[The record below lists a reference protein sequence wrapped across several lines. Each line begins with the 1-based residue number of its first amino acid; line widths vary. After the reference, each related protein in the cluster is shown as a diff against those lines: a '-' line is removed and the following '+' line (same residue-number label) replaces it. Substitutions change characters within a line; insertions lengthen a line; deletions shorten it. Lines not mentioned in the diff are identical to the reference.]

1 MGDPSAT
8 EWEWWD
14 SNPRRHFQR
23 SPGLQPG
30 AIAAM
35 RHSHVS
41 SSQDAPLLRY
51 AVMRLEFGR
60 NLVPGATEPWVPAS
74 ASLLRKA
81 HVSLCCWLGEALVA
95 SRCFPVDHVISRGP
109 CCPSVVMGTLLTCWQ
124 RREKENGSLPGSP
137 CWESGTSYR

>member
-1 MGDPSAT
+1 
-8 EWEWWD
+8 
-14 SNPRRHFQR
+14 
-23 SPGLQPG
+23 
-30 AIAAM
+30 M

-81 HVSLCCWLGEALVA
+81 HVSLCCWLGEALCT
-95 SRCFPVDHVISRGP
+95 SRCFQFGEARSQP
-109 CCPSVVMGTLLTCWQ
+109 CFCAVHRIVMDP
-124 RREKENGSLPGSP
+124 LPLVLV
-137 CWESGTSYR
+137 